1 MSSVLETLW
10 AKLEAA
16 VPQPNPLT
24 YFQLS
29 SAGPARLLAGLRR
42 LTDGPP
48 ERLLLLHLPR
58 QIARQLSPTD
68 RHQGLRLEPVAD
80 QLDKNSAFVSLVLT
94 DLALRDIFSALCAD
108 VVAAVAPVV
117 EPAAQLR
124 AMLTRL
130 ERWQELFSLFNPEG
144 LSPTARQGLFGELWA
159 MRWLMTESS
168 AAPITVLAAWAGP
181 DRHPQDFRF
190 AGVALEVKTT
200 TGNAR
205 SLHIASLQQLD
216 DVLTGPLFL
225 LHLPLLLAATD
236 AETLPALVAD
246 LTARFG
252 AASPG
257 LAENFSLRLQ
267 TAGYFNSQA
276 ALYQQEAWQ
285 VREARLIAVEGEGFP
300 RLRASTLPTAITA
313 ATYELE
319 ATTLE
324 PWRRPFSALFTL
336 LS

>member
-16 VPQPNPLT
+16 APQANPLT
-24 YFQLS
+24 YFPLS

-42 LTDGPP
+42 PAGAQP

-58 QIARQLSPTD
+58 QIARQLRPTD

-80 QLDKNSAFVSLVLT
+80 QLDKHSAFVSLVLT
-94 DLALRDIFSALCAD
+94 DPALRDIFSALCAD

-124 AMLTRL
+124 ALLTRL
-130 ERWQELFSLFNPEG
+130 ERWQELFSRFNPEG
-144 LSPTARQGLFGELWA
+144 LSLPARQGLFGELWA
-159 MRWLMTESS
+159 MRWLMMEGRT
-168 AAPITVLAAWAGP
+168 APVTALAAWAGP

-190 AGVALEVKTT
+190 AGAALEVKTT

-225 LHLPLLLAATD
+225 LHLPLLLATTD
-236 AETLPALVAD
+236 AETLPAMVAD
-246 LTARFG
+246 LLARFG
-252 AASPG
+252 AASPV
-257 LAENFSLRLQ
+257 LAENFTLRLQ
-267 TAGYFNSQA
+267 TAGYFTSQA
-276 ALYQQEAWQ
+276 ALYQEEAWQ
-285 VREARLIAVEGEGFP
+285 VREARLLAVTGDDFP
-300 RLRASTLPTAITA
+300 RLRSSTLPATITA
-313 ATYELE
+313 GTYELE
-319 ATTLE
+319 ASALE
-324 PWRRPFSALFTL
+324 PWRCAAAILFSLV
-336 LS
+336 S

>member
-1 MSSVLETLW
+1 MSSVLEILW

-16 VPQPNPLT
+16 APQANPLT
-24 YFQLS
+24 YFPLS

-42 LTDGPP
+42 PADGLP

-58 QIARQLSPTD
+58 QIARQLVRD

-80 QLDKNSAFVSLVLT
+80 QLDKNLAFVSLVLT
-94 DLALRDIFSALCAD
+94 DLALCDIFSALCAD
-108 VVAAVAPVV
+108 VVADVASVV

-144 LSPTARQGLFGELWA
+144 LSPAARQGLFGELWA
-159 MRWLMTESS
+159 MRWLMTEGT
-168 AAPITVLAAWAGP
+168 APVTVLAAWAGP

-225 LHLPLLLAATD
+225 LHLPLLLATTT

-246 LTARFG
+246 LLARFG
-252 AASPG
+252 VAGPV

-267 TAGYFNSQA
+267 TAGYFASQA
-276 ALYQQEAWQ
+276 ILYQEEAWQ
-285 VREARLIAVEGEGFP
+285 VREVRLLAVTGNDFP
-300 RLRASTLPTAITA
+300 RLRASALPAAITA
-313 ATYELE
+313 ATYELD
-319 ATTLE
+319 AAALE
-324 PWRRPFSALFTL
+324 PWRCLFPALFTL
-336 LS
+336 IP